1 MHSFKYMFECLYD
14 AVRHIM
20 SSRDLS
26 RVFGGIYRGRRK
38 GQRKLIIE
46 IMAAG

>member
-14 AVRHIM
+14 AVRHVM

-26 RVFGGIYRGRRK
+26 RVWGGFTVAEGKVKVRRHNK
-38 GQRKLIIE
+38 E
-46 IMAAG
+46 NE